1 MPLTHLE
8 HAGVDTLSRVGETPA
23 VTATPST
30 NSPSPPP
37 APGADRTTARA
48 TRPGAVRGVLARVLV
63 LNLVVVAIKLAVGL
77 RTEALSVLGAAL
89 ESSLDLLNNV
99 VGMILVS
106 VAARAPDETHPYGH
120 EKFET
125 LGALAIVTFLSIS
138 CFELLREGIVQLRRA
153 HVPASPSILEIGLI
167 VLTLAVNAFIVMYE
181 RRRGRELSSAFLVA
195 DAAHT
200 NSDLYV
206 TLLALAS
213 LLLTRL
219 GFGALD
225 PVLALLVAVI
235 IAWNGYQILRETVPI
250 LVDERGLDS
259 ADVRRI
265 VERIPEISEVR
276 SVRSRAG
283 ASGVVFA
290 EVTVGV
296 DGSTS
301 VAEAHAIADEVE
313 HRIADALGASEVI
326 VHVEPS

>member
-1 MPLTHLE
+1 
-8 HAGVDTLSRVGETPA
+8 
-23 VTATPST
+23 
-30 NSPSPPP
+30 
-37 APGADRTTARA
+37 
-48 TRPGAVRGVLARVLV
+48 VLARVLV
-63 LNLVVVAIKLAVGL
+63 LNFVVVAIKVFVGL
-77 RTEALSVLGAAL
+77 RTNALSVLGAAL

-106 VAARAPDETHPYGH
+106 IAARAPDETHPYGH
-120 EKFET
+120 AKFET

-153 HVPASPSILEIGLI
+153 HSPESPTILEVALI
-167 VLTLAVNAFIVMYE
+167 ALTLGVNVVIVMYE

-219 GFGALD
+219 GFGAFD
-225 PVLALLVAVI
+225 PVLAVMVAVI

-265 VERIPEISEVR
+265 VERIPQISDVR

-296 DGSTS
+296 DGTTS

-313 HRIADALGASEVI
+313 RQIGVALGASEVV
-326 VHVEPS
+326 VHVEPT

>member
-1 MPLTHLE
+1 
-8 HAGVDTLSRVGETPA
+8 VQPA
-23 VTATPST
+23 RPS
-30 NSPSPPP
+30 
-37 APGADRTTARA
+37 
-48 TRPGAVRGVLARVLV
+48 AVRAVLARVLV
-63 LNLVVVAIKLAVGL
+63 LNLVVVAIKVYVGV

-89 ESSLDLLNNV
+89 ESTLDLMNNV

-106 VAARAPDETHPYGH
+106 IAARAPDETHPYGH
-120 EKFET
+120 AKFET

-153 HVPASPSILEIGLI
+153 HSPEAPTLI
-167 VLTLAVNAFIVMYE
+167 EVALIALTLVVNVVIVMYE

-219 GFGALD
+219 GFGAFD
-225 PVLALLVAVI
+225 PMLALLVAAI

-265 VERIPEISEVR
+265 VERIPRISEVR

-301 VAEAHAIADEVE
+301 VTEAHAIADEVE
-313 HRIADALGASEVI
+313 RQIAAALGASEVV
-326 VHVEPS
+326 VHVEPA